1 MSLDAKLLRQIAP
14 AFPSHP
20 AIAERQNSI
29 ITAVG
34 DALADTLAEYGM
46 DTPLRAAHFLAQT
59 CEESAG
65 FSATEEDTEGSEY
78 EGRFDLGNIE
88 LGDGPRFKGRGLIQL
103 TGRANYA
110 RYAAPPAL
118 DLLDRPELAAQPAI
132 SLRLACEFW
141 TFHGLNDFADCDDLL
156 VTTFRINGGFNGLST
171 RRMYLGKAK
180 AALGLNGLGM
190 LPRLPLR
197 KGDAGPDVVR
207 LQARLRRLGGGVGL
221 DGEFGAATEA
231 CLARFQNAHGLSP
244 DGIAGPRS
252 WELLVSAS
260 G

>member
-1 MSLDAKLLRQIAP
+1 MSLDTALLRRVAP
-14 AFPSHP
+14 CFRSHP
-20 AIAERQNSI
+20 AIAQRQEAI

-34 DALADTLAEYGM
+34 AVLADTLAEYGM
-46 DTPLRAAHFLAQT
+46 DDKLRAAHFLAQT

-65 FSATEEDTEGSEY
+65 FSTTEEDTDGSEY

-110 RYAAPPAL
+110 RYTAPPAL
-118 DLLDRPELAAQPAI
+118 DLLEHPELAAQPVV

-141 TFHGLNDFADCDDLL
+141 SFHGLNDFADCDDVL
-156 VTTFRINGGFNGLST
+156 VTTFRINGGFNGLDA
-171 RRMYLGKAK
+171 RRACLARAK
-180 AALGLNGLGM
+180 AALGLNGAVTP
-190 LPRLPLR
+190 PRLPMR

-207 LQARLRRLGGGVGL
+207 LQARLRRVGEGVGL
-221 DGEFGAATEA
+221 DGEFGTATEA
-231 CLARFQNAHGLSP
+231 CLARFQMTHGLAA

-252 WELLVSAS
+252 WEALVALS